1 MMNPPLQGLDRWRR
15 HGVAHATPEAEKLHL
30 SCWKEISVKRVLA
43 YTLIAPPAVQAS
55 HNPKRQSAKKLQ
67 QNTVK
72 AQKKAAKHDKW
83 AAKKWKKQH
92 GIG

>member
-1 MMNPPLQGLDRWRR
+1 M
-15 HGVAHATPEAEKLHL
+15 
-30 SCWKEISVKRVLA
+30 KRVLA
-43 YTLIAPPAVQAS
+43 YTLSMLLTLFLIAPPAVQAS
-55 HNPKRQSAKKLQ
+55 HNPKLQSAKKLQ
-67 QNTVK
+67 HNTVK

>member
-1 MMNPPLQGLDRWRR
+1 MLL
-15 HGVAHATPEAEKLHL
+15 TLF
-30 SCWKEISVKRVLA
+30 
-43 YTLIAPPAVQAS
+43 LIAPPAVQAS
-55 HNPKRQSAKKLQ
+55 HNPKLQSAKKLQ
-67 QNTVK
+67 HNTVK